1 MTNLDFDQKTI
12 TFESVV
18 WKDKG
23 HNLEKSTAN
32 NRAPHDSQPV
42 GQPAG
47 GFHDSPA
54 LPNDTLRFKTVK
66 FDFLIGADG
75 AYSTVRQNLMR
86 KTEVDFSQVYAN
98 ALWCDLMFPPGKNG
112 DYRMSSKCLH
122 VWPADENIV
131 MAQPDFVSG

>member
-1 MTNLDFDQKTI
+1 MFNHKLTNLDFDEKTV

-23 HNLEKSTAN
+23 YNLDKVAGDN
-32 NRAPHDSQPV
+32 GRPHDSQPV
-42 GQPAG
+42 GQTAG
-47 GFHDSPA
+47 GFEDSSV

-75 AYSTVRQNLMR
+75 TYSSVRQNLMR
-86 KTEVDFSQVYAN
+86 KTEVDFHQVYVN
-98 ALWCDLMFPPGKNG
+98 ALWCDLMFPPDKKTG

-122 VWPADENIV
+122 VW
-131 MAQPDFVSG
+131 